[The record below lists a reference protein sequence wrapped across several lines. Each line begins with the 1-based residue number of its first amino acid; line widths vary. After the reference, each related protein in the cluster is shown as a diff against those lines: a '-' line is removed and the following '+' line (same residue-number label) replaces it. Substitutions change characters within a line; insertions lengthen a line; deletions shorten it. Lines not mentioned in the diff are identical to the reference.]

1 MKILLSDS
9 PAEHMKL
16 RIAAFLFGAAA
27 ATATAAL
34 AADDRNALWRI
45 VHEQCVPNMERFV
58 TPLPCVAVAQSA
70 GYAILK
76 DRTGASHF
84 LLVPT
89 ARLSGID
96 DPALSVP
103 GTPNYWQAAW
113 ESTRLVEA
121 MVGRALPRDALSLAI
136 NSARQRTQDQLHIH
150 IDCVSPSLRAA
161 LREHGHGI
169 GDAWAP
175 FPVQFAG
182 NSYRAIRARTL
193 MQPGATPFELLGRL
207 ADARADMAA
216 ESLVV
221 VGATFGNG
229 ETGFYLIEA
238 RAGGGE
244 ELQDH
249 GCAVARSP

>member
-9 PAEHMKL
+9 RADHMKL
-16 RIAAFLFGAAA
+16 QIAAFLLGAAA
-27 ATATAAL
+27 ANVAVG
-34 AADDRNALWRI
+34 ADDRHELWRI
-45 VHEQCVPNMERFV
+45 VHEQCVPHMERFM

-76 DRTGASHF
+76 DRTGESHF

-96 DPALSVP
+96 DPALTVQ
-103 GTPNYWQAAW
+103 GAPNYWQAAW
-113 ESTRLVEA
+113 ESTRLVQA

-136 NSARQRTQDQLHIH
+136 NSAQQRTQDQLHIH

-161 LREHGHGI
+161 LREHGHAI

-175 FPVQFAG
+175 FPVQLEG
-182 NSYRAIRARTL
+182 KSYRAIRARTL
-193 MQPGATPFELLGRL
+193 MQPGATPFELLARL

-221 VGATFGNG
+221 VGADFGDG

-244 ELQDH
+244 ELQDR
-249 GCAVARSP
+249 GCAVAKSP